1 MRKISIFIL
10 TYARNHAIILHV
22 QQQYTITSTGRG
34 PGSREKEVYN
44 MKTWSS
50 AYFYGNK
57 ISDYGLECGYLDYRT
72 LAKAFDAV
80 LNNEI
85 MSATESAGIGYW
97 EMESGYIDNSEE
109 IELREERIEELSAE
123 LLEAVTDEDEEEEQR
138 IQALID
144 EEEREKDALEAE
156 QEEIDEV
163 FQWYIVDDNGARI
176 LEEVGEIVYYN
187 EELDMYLWGVT
198 HFGTSWDYV
207 LTDVKLELDEEE

>member
-1 MRKISIFIL
+1 
-10 TYARNHAIILHV
+10 
-22 QQQYTITSTGRG
+22 
-34 PGSREKEVYN
+34 

-50 AYFYGNK
+50 TYFYGNK

-97 EMESGYIDNSEE
+97 EMESGYVDNSEE

-144 EEEREKDALEAE
+144 DEEREKEQLEAE
-156 QEEIDEV
+156 EEPDEV

-207 LTDVKLELDEEE
+207 LTDVKLELDKEEN